1 MEIVKAYEGREH
13 SVVKHA
19 LLKGYLEKL
28 LFIMG
33 MTGTRE
39 IAYVDCFAGPYK
51 DESSDI
57 QATSIAISL
66 DILKKVLDALA
77 MQGKYIAI
85 RAIYVEEKKSS
96 FNRLKGYLDNN
107 CPDGIRAFPIY
118 GDYAQKTD
126 EILQLCGNN
135 SFAFFFVDPLGWTD
149 VGIPRLG
156 KLLNRPKSEFLITF
170 MYDPLNRFVEKIKL
184 SKQVH
189 EMLGTLSDADY
200 EKIQRLTPKDREG
213 FIVQKYR
220 EQIMVAMGPDGARRS
235 RTYSAIVKDKDKERT
250 KYHLVYGTRH
260 WKGIIEFA
268 TQSDKAEF
276 IQRVVR
282 IQVKQ
287 NANPNR
293 SLFQPEEEAECF
305 DDARV
310 DVDEV
315 KNYWLTE
322 LSDKPVAFD
331 EEKLAD
337 FLEETG
343 WLISDFEGAFMALL
357 ADGKVENMDAKK
369 KRSKHPI
376 DFKNGEKLRKL
387 V

>member
-1 MEIVKAYEGREH
+1 MEIDKAYEGREH

-33 MTGTRE
+33 MTGIQE

-66 DILKKVLDALA
+66 GILNKVREALA
-77 MQGKYIAI
+77 TNGNYITV

-96 FNRLKGYLDNN
+96 FNRLKDYLDNN
-107 CPDGIRAFPIY
+107 CPSGIQAFPIH
-118 GDYAQKTD
+118 GDYAEKTD
-126 EILQLCGNN
+126 EILQRCGNN

-149 VGIPRLG
+149 VSIPRLG

-170 MYDPLNRFVEKIKL
+170 MYAHLNRFVEKTEL
-184 SKQVH
+184 SKQVF

-200 EKIQRLTPKDREG
+200 QKIQSLSPKDREE

-220 EQIMVAMGPDGARRS
+220 EQIMAAMGPDGARRS
-235 RTYSAIVKDKDKERT
+235 RTYSAVVKDKDKERT

-268 TQSDKAEF
+268 TQSDKAEL

-287 NANPNR
+287 NADPNR
-293 SLFQPEEEAECF
+293 SLFQPEEEAEHF

-310 DVDEV
+310 DLAEV
-315 KNYWLTE
+315 KHYWLKE
-322 LSDKPVAFD
+322 LSDKLAAFD

-337 FLEETG
+337 MLEETG
-343 WLISDFEGAFMALL
+343 WLISDGGLNRSMQHFILKYLRGGVDNEIQNSDLL
-357 ADGKVENMDAKK
+357 
-369 KRSKHPI
+369 H
-376 DFKNGEKLRKL
+376 
-387 V
+387 

>member
-1 MEIVKAYEGREH
+1 MEIDKAYEGREH

-39 IAYVDCFAGPYK
+39 IVYVDCFSGPYK

-66 DILKKVLDALA
+66 EILNKVKDALA
-77 MQGKYIAI
+77 TQNKHITV
-85 RAIYVEEKKSS
+85 RAIYVEKKKSS
-96 FNRLKGYLDNN
+96 FKRLKDYLDNH
-107 CPDGIRAFPIY
+107 CPSSIQAFPIY
-118 GDYAQKTD
+118 GDYAENTD
-126 EILQLCGNN
+126 EILRLCGNN

-156 KLLNRPKSEFLITF
+156 KLLSRPKSEFLITF
-170 MYDPLNRFVEKIKL
+170 MYDHLNRFVEKTEL
-184 SKQVH
+184 SKQVS
-189 EMLGTLSDADY
+189 EMLGTLSDGDY
-200 EKIQRLTPKDREG
+200 QNIQSLPPKDREE

-220 EQIMVAMGPDGARRS
+220 EQIMAAMGPDGARRS
-235 RTYSAIVKDKDKERT
+235 RTYSAVVKDKDKERT

-268 TQSDKAEF
+268 AQSDKAEL

-287 NANPNR
+287 NADPNR
-293 SLFQPEEEAECF
+293 SLFQPEEEAEHI
-305 DDARV
+305 DEARV
-310 DVDEV
+310 DIDEV
-315 KNYWLTE
+315 KQYWLTE

-337 FLEETG
+337 MLEDTG
-343 WLISDFEGAFMALL
+343 WLISDFEVAFMALQ
-357 ADGKVENMDAKK
+357 ADGKAENMDAKK

-376 DFKNGEKLRKL
+376 DFKMGEQLRRLK
-387 V
+387 

>member
-33 MTGTRE
+33 MTGIRE

-66 DILKKVLDALA
+66 GILKKVQDALA
-77 MQGKYIAI
+77 TQGKHIAVQ
-85 RAIYVEEKKSS
+85 AIYVEEKKTRYD
-96 FNRLKGYLDNN
+96 RLKDYLDKN
-107 CPDGIRAFPIY
+107 CPSGIQAFPIH
-118 GDYAQKTD
+118 GDYAEKTD
-126 EILQLCGNN
+126 EILQRCGNN
-135 SFAFFFVDPLGWTD
+135 SFAFFFIDPLGWTD
-149 VGIPRLG
+149 VGIPRLS
-156 KLLNRPKSEFLITF
+156 KLLHRPKSEFLITF
-170 MYDPLNRFVEKIKL
+170 MYDHLNRFVKKTEL
-184 SKQVH
+184 SQQVH
-189 EMLGTLSDADY
+189 AMLGTLSEVDY
-200 EKIQRLTPKDREG
+200 QKIQNLTPKDREE

-220 EQIMVAMGPDGARRS
+220 EQIRDAMGPDGARRS
-235 RTYSAIVKDKDKERT
+235 RTYSAVVKDKDKERT

-268 TQSDKAEF
+268 SQSDKAEL

-287 NANPNR
+287 NADPNR
-293 SLFQPEEEAECF
+293 SLFQPEEEAEHL

-310 DVDEV
+310 DLVDCNV
-315 KNYWLTE
+315 
-322 LSDKPVAFD
+322 
-331 EEKLAD
+331 
-337 FLEETG
+337 
-343 WLISDFEGAFMALL
+343 
-357 ADGKVENMDAKK
+357 
-369 KRSKHPI
+369 
-376 DFKNGEKLRKL
+376 
-387 V
+387 

>member
-33 MTGTRE
+33 MTGIRE

-66 DILKKVLDALA
+66 DILKKVRDALA
-77 MQGKYIAI
+77 AQGKHITV
-85 RAIYVEEKKSS
+85 RAIYVEKKKSS
-96 FNRLKGYLDNN
+96 YSRLKDYLDSN
-107 CPDGIRAFPIY
+107 CPSGIQAFPIY
-118 GDYAQKTD
+118 GDYAEKID
-126 EILQLCGNN
+126 EILRLCGNN

-149 VGIPRLG
+149 VGIPQLS

-170 MYDPLNRFVEKIKL
+170 MYDHLNRFVEKFEL
-184 SKQVH
+184 SKQVS
-189 EMLGTLSDADY
+189 EMLGTLSDGDY
-200 EKIQRLTPKDREG
+200 QEIQSLSPKDREE

-220 EQIMVAMGPDGARRS
+220 EQIIAAMGPDGARRS
-235 RTYSAIVKDKDKERT
+235 RAYSAVVKDKDKERT

-268 TQSDKAEF
+268 TQSDKAEL

-287 NANPNR
+287 NAAPNR
-293 SLFQPEEEAECF
+293 SLFQPEEEAEHF

-310 DVDEV
+310 DIDEV
-315 KNYWLTE
+315 KHYWLRA

-337 FLEETG
+337 MLEDTG
-343 WLISDFEGAFMALL
+343 WLISDFEVAFMALQ

-376 DFKNGEKLRKL
+376 DFKKSEQLRML
-387 V
+387 T

>member
-1 MEIVKAYEGREH
+1 MEIDKAYEGREH

-33 MTGTRE
+33 MTGIQE

-66 DILKKVLDALA
+66 GILNKVREALA
-77 MQGKYIAI
+77 TNGNYITV

-96 FNRLKGYLDNN
+96 FNRLKDYLDNN
-107 CPDGIRAFPIY
+107 CPSGIQAFPIH
-118 GDYAQKTD
+118 GDYAEKTD
-126 EILQLCGNN
+126 EILQRCGNN

-149 VGIPRLG
+149 VSIPRLG

-170 MYDPLNRFVEKIKL
+170 MYAHLNRFVEKTEL
-184 SKQVH
+184 SKQVF

-200 EKIQRLTPKDREG
+200 QKIQSLSPKDREE

-220 EQIMVAMGPDGARRS
+220 EQIMAAMGPDGARRS
-235 RTYSAIVKDKDKERT
+235 RTYSAVVKDKDKERT

-268 TQSDKAEF
+268 TQSDKAEL

-287 NANPNR
+287 NADPNR
-293 SLFQPEEEAECF
+293 SLFQPEEEAEHF

-310 DVDEV
+310 DLAEV
-315 KNYWLTE
+315 KHYWLKE
-322 LSDKPVAFD
+322 LSDKLAAFD

-337 FLEETG
+337 MLEETG
-343 WLISDFEGAFMALL
+343 WLISDLEAAFMALQ

-376 DFKNGEKLRKL
+376 DFKKGEQLRRL
-387 V
+387 T

>member
-51 DESSDI
+51 DESSNI

-66 DILKKVLDALA
+66 DILDKVREALA
-77 MQGKYIAI
+77 TNGKYITM
-85 RAIYVEEKKSS
+85 RAIYVEKKKSS
-96 FNRLKGYLDNN
+96 YKRLENYLNNN
-107 CPDGIRAFPIY
+107 CPSGIQAYSIY
-118 GDYAQKTD
+118 GDYAEKTD
-126 EILQLCGNN
+126 EILQRCGNN
-135 SFAFFFVDPLGWTD
+135 SFTFFFIDPLGWTD

-156 KLLNRPKSEFLITF
+156 KLLSRPKSEFLITF
-170 MYDPLNRFVEKIKL
+170 MYAHLNRFVNKADLRNQI
-184 SKQVH
+184 S
-189 EMLGTLSDADY
+189 EMLGTLNDDDY
-200 EKIQRLTPKDREG
+200 QNIQSLPPKDREE

-220 EQIMVAMGPDGARRS
+220 EQIMAAMGPDGLRRS
-235 RTYSAIVKDKDKERT
+235 RSYSAVIKDKDKERT

-260 WKGIIEFA
+260 YKGIIEFA
-268 TQSDKAEF
+268 AQSDKAEL

-287 NANPNR
+287 NADYNR
-293 SLFQPEEEAECF
+293 SLFQPEEEAEHL
-305 DDARV
+305 DDART
-310 DVDEV
+310 DIHEV
-315 KNYWLTE
+315 KRYWLRV
-322 LSDKPVAFD
+322 LSGKPIAFD
-331 EEKLAD
+331 EAKLAD
-337 FLEETG
+337 MLEETG
-343 WLISDFEGAFMALL
+343 WLISDFEGAFMALQT
-357 ADGKVENMDAKK
+357 DGKVANMDAKN

-376 DFKNGEKLRKL
+376 YFNKGERLRKHT
-387 V
+387 

>member
-1 MEIVKAYEGREH
+1 MKIVKAYEGREH

-33 MTGTRE
+33 MTGIRE

-66 DILKKVLDALA
+66 GILKKVQDALA
-77 MQGKYIAI
+77 TQGKHIAVQ
-85 RAIYVEEKKSS
+85 AIYVEEKESRY
-96 FNRLKGYLDNN
+96 NRLKDYLDKK
-107 CPDGIRAFPIY
+107 CPSGIRAFPIH
-118 GDYAQKTD
+118 GDYAEKTD
-126 EILQLCGNN
+126 EILQRCGNN
-135 SFAFFFVDPLGWTD
+135 SFAFFFIDPLGWTD
-149 VGIPRLG
+149 VGIPRLA
-156 KLLNRPKSEFLITF
+156 KLLNRPKSEFLTTF
-170 MYDPLNRFVEKIKL
+170 MYDHLNRFVEKTEL
-184 SKQVH
+184 SQQVH
-189 EMLGTLSDADY
+189 AMLGTLSDMDY
-200 EKIQRLTPKDREG
+200 QKIQNLSPKDREE

-235 RTYSAIVKDKDKERT
+235 RTYTAVVKDKDKERT

-268 TQSDKAEF
+268 TQSDKAEL

-287 NANPNR
+287 NADPNR
-293 SLFQPEEEAECF
+293 SLFQPEEEAEHF

-310 DVDEV
+310 DLAKV
-315 KNYWLTE
+315 KHYWLRE
-322 LSDKPVAFD
+322 LSDKPAAFD

-337 FLEETG
+337 MLEETG
-343 WLISDFEGAFMALL
+343 WLISDLEGAFMALL
-357 ADGKVENMDAKK
+357 ADGKVENMDAEN

-376 DFKNGEKLRKL
+376 DFKKGEQLRRLK
-387 V
+387 

>member
-1 MEIVKAYEGREH
+1 MEIDKAYEGREH

-33 MTGTRE
+33 MTGIRE

-51 DESSDI
+51 DERSDI

-66 DILKKVLDALA
+66 DILNKVRDALA
-77 MQGKYIAI
+77 IQDKHITV
-85 RAIYVEEKKSS
+85 RAIYVEKKKSS
-96 FNRLKGYLDNN
+96 FSRLKDYLDSK
-107 CPDGIRAFPIY
+107 CPSGIQAFPIY
-118 GDYAQKTD
+118 GDYAEKTD
-126 EILQLCGNN
+126 EILRLCGSN
-135 SFAFFFVDPLGWTD
+135 SFAFFFIDPLGWTD

-156 KLLNRPKSEFLITF
+156 KLLTRPKSEFLITF
-170 MYDPLNRFVEKIKL
+170 MYDHLNRFVEKTEL
-184 SKQVH
+184 REQVN
-189 EMLGTLSDADY
+189 EMLGTLSDGDY
-200 EKIQRLTPKDREG
+200 QKIQSLFPKDREE

-220 EQIMVAMGPDGARRS
+220 EQITAAMGSDGARRS
-235 RTYSAIVKDKDKERT
+235 RTYSAVVKDKDKERT

-260 WKGIIEFA
+260 WKGVIEFA
-268 TQSDKAEF
+268 TQSEKAEL

-287 NANPNR
+287 NADPNR
-293 SLFQPEEEAECF
+293 SLFQPEEEAEHF

-310 DVDEV
+310 DLDEV
-315 KNYWLTE
+315 KHYWLRE
-322 LSDKPVAFD
+322 LGDKPVIFD

-337 FLEETG
+337 MLEETG
-343 WLISDFEGAFMALL
+343 WLVSDFEAAFMALQ
-357 ADGKVENMDAKK
+357 ADGKVENMDAKS

-376 DFKNGEKLRKL
+376 VFKKGEQLRRL
-387 V
+387 T

>member
-1 MEIVKAYEGREH
+1 MEIDSAYEGREH

-33 MTGTRE
+33 MTGIRE

-66 DILKKVLDALA
+66 DILKKVRDALA
-77 MQGKYIAI
+77 TQGKHITVK
-85 RAIYVEEKKSS
+85 AIYVEKKKSS
-96 FNRLKGYLDNN
+96 YNRLKGYLDSN
-107 CPDGIRAFPIY
+107 CPSGIQAFPIH
-118 GDYAQKTD
+118 GDYAEKTD
-126 EILQLCGNN
+126 EILRLCGSN

-149 VGIPRLG
+149 VGIPRLS

-170 MYDPLNRFVEKIKL
+170 MYDHLNRFVEKAQL
-184 SKQVH
+184 GKQVS
-189 EMLGTLSDADY
+189 EMLGTLSDGDY
-200 EKIQRLTPKDREG
+200 QKIQSLSPKDREEL
-213 FIVQKYR
+213 IVQKYR
-220 EQIMVAMGPDGARRS
+220 EQIMAAMGPDGARRP
-235 RTYSAIVKDKDKERT
+235 RTYSAVVKDKDKERT

-268 TQSDKAEF
+268 TQSDKAEL

-287 NANPNR
+287 NADPNR
-293 SLFQPEEEAECF
+293 SLFQPEEEAEHF

-310 DVDEV
+310 DIDEV
-315 KNYWLTE
+315 KQYWLRE

-331 EEKLAD
+331 EAKLAD
-337 FLEETG
+337 MLEETG
-343 WLISDFEGAFMALL
+343 WLISDFEAAFMALQT
-357 ADGKVENMDAKK
+357 DGKVENMDAKR
-369 KRSKHPI
+369 KRGKHPI
-376 DFKNGEKLRKL
+376 AFKNGEQLRRL
-387 V
+387 T

>member
-33 MTGTRE
+33 MTGIRE

-51 DESSDI
+51 DESSGI
-57 QATSIAISL
+57 ESTSIAISL
-66 DILKKVLDALA
+66 GILKKVRDALA
-77 MQGKYIAI
+77 SQGKYVSI
-85 RAIYVEEKKSS
+85 RAIYVEKKKSS
-96 FNRLKGYLDNN
+96 YSRLKGYLDSN
-107 CPDGIRAFPIY
+107 CPSGIQAFPIH
-118 GDYAQKTD
+118 GDYAEKTD
-126 EILQLCGNN
+126 EILRLCGNN
-135 SFAFFFVDPLGWTD
+135 SFAFFFVDPLGWTE

-170 MYDPLNRFVEKIKL
+170 MYDHLNRFVEKTEL
-184 SKQVH
+184 SQQVNG
-189 EMLGTLSDADY
+189 MLGTLSDEDY
-200 EKIQRLTPKDREG
+200 QNIQSLLPKDREE

-220 EQIMVAMGPDGARRS
+220 EQIMAAMGPDGTRRS
-235 RTYSAIVKDKDKERT
+235 RTYSAVVKDKDKERT

-260 WKGIIEFA
+260 YKGIIEFA
-268 TQSDKAEF
+268 TQSDKAEL

-287 NANPNR
+287 NAHLNR
-293 SLFQPEEEAECF
+293 SLFQPEEEAEHF
-305 DDARV
+305 DDVRV
-310 DVDEV
+310 DLDEV
-315 KNYWLTE
+315 KHYWLSQ

-331 EEKLAD
+331 EAKLAD
-337 FLEETG
+337 MLEETG
-343 WLISDFEGAFMALL
+343 WLISDFEAAFMALQ
-357 ADGKVENMDAKK
+357 ADGKVENMDTNK

-376 DFKNGEKLRKL
+376 YFDKSEQLRRL
-387 V
+387 T

>member
-1 MEIVKAYEGREH
+1 MEIDSAYEGREH

-33 MTGTRE
+33 MTGIRE

-66 DILKKVLDALA
+66 DILKKVQNALA
-77 MQGKYIAI
+77 TQGRHITVQ
-85 RAIYVEEKKSS
+85 AIYVEKKKSS
-96 FNRLKGYLDNN
+96 FKRLKDYLDSN
-107 CPDGIRAFPIY
+107 CPSGIQAFPIH
-118 GDYAQKTD
+118 GDYAEKTD
-126 EILQLCGNN
+126 EILRLCRNN

-149 VGIPRLG
+149 IGIPRLS

-170 MYDPLNRFVEKIKL
+170 MYDHLNRFVEKAEL
-184 SKQVH
+184 GKQVS
-189 EMLGTLSDADY
+189 EMLGKLSDADY
-200 EKIQRLTPKDREG
+200 QKIQSLSPKDREE

-220 EQIMVAMGPDGARRS
+220 EQIVAAMGPDGARRS
-235 RTYSAIVKDKDKERT
+235 RTYSAVVKDKDKERT

-268 TQSDKAEF
+268 AQSDKAEL

-287 NANPNR
+287 NADPNR
-293 SLFQPEEEAECF
+293 SLFQPEEEAVHF

-310 DVDEV
+310 DLDEV
-315 KNYWLTE
+315 KYYWLGE
-322 LSDKPVAFD
+322 LSDKPVVFD
-331 EEKLAD
+331 EVKLAD
-337 FLEETG
+337 MLEETG
-343 WLISDFEGAFMALL
+343 WLISDLEVAFMALQ
-357 ADGKVENMDAKK
+357 ADGKVENMDSKN
-369 KRSKHPI
+369 KRNKHPI
-376 DFKNGEKLRKL
+376 YFNKGEQLRRL
-387 V
+387 T

>member
-1 MEIVKAYEGREH
+1 MEIGKAYEGREH

-33 MTGTRE
+33 MTGIRE

-66 DILKKVLDALA
+66 DILKKVRDALA
-77 MQGKYIAI
+77 TQDKHITV
-85 RAIYVEEKKSS
+85 RAIYVEKKKSS
-96 FNRLKGYLDNN
+96 FKRLKDYLDNN
-107 CPDGIRAFPIY
+107 CPSGIQAFPIH
-118 GDYAQKTD
+118 GDYAEKTD
-126 EILQLCGNN
+126 EILRLCGNK
-135 SFAFFFVDPLGWTD
+135 SFVFFFVDPLGWTD
-149 VGIPRLG
+149 VGIPRLV

-170 MYDPLNRFVEKIKL
+170 MYDHLNRFVEKAEL
-184 SKQVH
+184 GKQVS
-189 EMLGTLSDADY
+189 EMLGTLSDTDY
-200 EKIQRLTPKDREG
+200 QKIQSLSPKDREE

-220 EQIMVAMGPDGARRS
+220 EQITAAMGPDGARRS
-235 RTYSAIVKDKDKERT
+235 RTYSAVVKDKDKERT

-260 WKGIIEFA
+260 YKGIIEFA
-268 TQSDKAEF
+268 TQSEKAEL

-287 NANPNR
+287 NADPNR
-293 SLFQPEEEAECF
+293 SLFQPEEEAERF

-310 DVDEV
+310 DIGEV
-315 KNYWLTE
+315 KNYWLRE
-322 LSDKPVAFD
+322 LSDKPAAFD

-337 FLEETG
+337 ILEETG
-343 WLISDFEGAFMALL
+343 WLISDLEGAFMALQ

-376 DFKNGEKLRKL
+376 DFKKGELLRRL
-387 V
+387 T

>member
-1 MEIVKAYEGREH
+1 MEIDKAYEGREH

-33 MTGTRE
+33 MTGIRE
-39 IAYVDCFAGPYK
+39 IAYVDCFSGPYQ
-51 DESSDI
+51 DERKDI

-66 DILKKVLDALA
+66 GILNKVREDLKI
-77 MQGKYIAI
+77 QGKYITV
-85 RAIYVEEKKSS
+85 RAIYVEKKKSS
-96 FNRLKGYLDNN
+96 YNRLKEYLDGH
-107 CPDGIRAFPIY
+107 CPDGIQAFSIH
-118 GDYAQKTD
+118 GDYAEKTD
-126 EILQLCGNN
+126 EILRRCGSN

-170 MYDPLNRFVEKIKL
+170 MYAHLNRFVNKTEL
-184 SKQVH
+184 REQVN
-189 EMLGTLSDADY
+189 EMLGTLSDEEY
-200 EKIQRLTPKDREG
+200 QKIQSFSPKDREE

-220 EQIMVAMGPDGARRS
+220 EQIKEAMGSDGTRRS
-235 RTYSAIVKDKDKERT
+235 RTYSTIVKDKDKERT

-260 WKGIIEFA
+260 WKGIVEFA
-268 TQSDKAEF
+268 TQSDKAEL

-293 SLFQPEEEAECF
+293 SLFEPEEEAEHF
-305 DDARV
+305 GDGKV
-310 DVDEV
+310 DIEEV
-315 KNYWLTE
+315 KQYWLKE
-322 LSDKPVAFD
+322 LKDKPMICD
-331 EEKLAD
+331 GEKLAD
-337 FLEETG
+337 MLEDTG
-343 WLISDFEGAFMALL
+343 WLISDLDAAFMALQ
-357 ADGKVENMDAKK
+357 ADGKVVNMDAQK

-376 DFKNGEKLRKL
+376 DFKKGELLRRL
-387 V
+387 I

>member
-1 MEIVKAYEGREH
+1 MEIGKAYEGREH

-33 MTGTRE
+33 MTGIRE

-66 DILKKVLDALA
+66 DILKKVRDALSTH
-77 MQGKYIAI
+77 GKHITV

-96 FNRLKGYLDNN
+96 YNRLKDYLDSN
-107 CPDGIRAFPIY
+107 CPSGIQAFPIH
-118 GDYAQKTD
+118 GDYAEKTD
-126 EILQLCGNN
+126 EILRLCGNN

-149 VGIPRLG
+149 VGIPRLS
-156 KLLNRPKSEFLITF
+156 KLLSRPKSEFLITF
-170 MYDPLNRFVEKIKL
+170 MYDHLNRFVEKAEL
-184 SKQVH
+184 SKQVS
-189 EMLGTLSDADY
+189 EMLGTLSDGDY
-200 EKIQRLTPKDREG
+200 QKIQSLSPKNREE

-220 EQIMVAMGPDGARRS
+220 EQIVAAMGPDGARRS
-235 RTYSAIVKDKDKERT
+235 RTYSAVVKDKDKERT

-268 TQSDKAEF
+268 TQSVKAEL

-287 NANPNR
+287 NADPNR
-293 SLFQPEEEAECF
+293 SLFGPEEEAERL

-310 DVDEV
+310 DIDEV
-315 KNYWLTE
+315 KHYWLKE

-337 FLEETG
+337 MLEETG
-343 WLISDFEGAFMALL
+343 WLISDFEVAFMALQT
-357 ADGKVENMDAKK
+357 DGKVENLDSKN
-369 KRSKHPI
+369 KRNKHPI
-376 DFKNGEKLRKL
+376 YFNKGEQLRRL
-387 V
+387 T

>member
-1 MEIVKAYEGREH
+1 MEIVEAYEGREH

-33 MTGTRE
+33 MTGIRE

-66 DILKKVLDALA
+66 GILKKVQDALA
-77 MQGKYIAI
+77 LQDKHISVQ
-85 RAIYVEEKKSS
+85 AIYVEKKKSS
-96 FNRLKGYLDNN
+96 FKRLKDYLDNN
-107 CPDGIRAFPIY
+107 CPGGIQAYSIH
-118 GDYAQKTD
+118 GDYAEKTD
-126 EILQLCGNN
+126 EILRLCGNN

-149 VGIPRLG
+149 VGISRLS

-170 MYDPLNRFVEKIKL
+170 MYDHLNRFVEKNEL
-184 SKQVH
+184 GKQVS
-189 EMLGTLSDADY
+189 EMLGTLSDGDY
-200 EKIQRLTPKDREG
+200 QKIQSLSPKDREE

-220 EQIMVAMGPDGARRS
+220 EQIKDAMGPDGARRS

-268 TQSDKAEF
+268 TQSDKAEL

-287 NANPNR
+287 NADPNR
-293 SLFQPEEEAECF
+293 SLFQPEEEAEHF

-310 DVDEV
+310 DIDEV
-315 KNYWLTE
+315 KHYWLKE
-322 LSDKPVAFD
+322 LNDRPVTFD
-331 EEKLAD
+331 EAKLAD
-337 FLEETG
+337 MLEETG
-343 WLISDFEGAFMALL
+343 WLISDFEGAFMALQ
-357 ADGKVENMDAKK
+357 ADGKVENMDAKN
-369 KRSKHPI
+369 KRSKHPV
-376 DFKNGEKLRKL
+376 DFKKGEQLRRL
-387 V
+387 T

>member
-33 MTGTRE
+33 MTGIRE

-66 DILKKVLDALA
+66 DILNKVRDALA
-77 MQGKYIAI
+77 ARGKHITV
-85 RAIYVEEKKSS
+85 RAIYVEKKKSS
-96 FNRLKGYLDNN
+96 YNRLKGYLDSN
-107 CPDGIRAFPIY
+107 CPSGIQAFPIH
-118 GDYAQKTD
+118 GDYAEKTD
-126 EILQLCGNN
+126 EILRLCGNN

-149 VGIPRLG
+149 VGIPRLS
-156 KLLNRPKSEFLITF
+156 KLLKRPKSEFLITF
-170 MYDPLNRFVEKIKL
+170 MYDHLNRFVEKTEL
-184 SKQVH
+184 SQQVNG
-189 EMLGTLSDADY
+189 MLGTLSNGDY
-200 EKIQRLTPKDREG
+200 QNIQSLLPKDREG
-213 FIVQKYR
+213 FIVQRYR

-235 RTYSAIVKDKDKERT
+235 RTYSAVVKDKDKDRT

-260 WKGIIEFA
+260 YKGIIEFA
-268 TQSDKAEF
+268 TQSDKAEL

-287 NANPNR
+287 NADFNR
-293 SLFQPEEEAECF
+293 SLFQPEEEAEHF

-310 DVDEV
+310 DLDEV
-315 KNYWLTE
+315 KHYWLSQ
-322 LSDKPVAFD
+322 LCDKPVAFD
-331 EEKLAD
+331 EAKLAD
-337 FLEETG
+337 MLEETG
-343 WLISDFEGAFMALL
+343 WLISDFEEAFMALQ
-357 ADGKVENMDAKK
+357 ADGKVENMDTKN

-376 DFKNGEKLRKL
+376 DFNKGEQLRRL
-387 V
+387 T

>member
-33 MTGTRE
+33 MTGIRE

-66 DILKKVLDALA
+66 GILKKVREALA
-77 MQGKYIAI
+77 TNGKYITV
-85 RAIYVEEKKSS
+85 RAIYVEKKKSS
-96 FNRLKGYLDNN
+96 YNRLKDYLDNN
-107 CPDGIRAFPIY
+107 CPSGIQAFPIH
-118 GDYAQKTD
+118 GDYAEKID
-126 EILQLCGNN
+126 EILRLCGNN

-170 MYDPLNRFVEKIKL
+170 MYDHLNRFVEKTEL

-200 EKIQRLTPKDREG
+200 QKIQSLSPKDREE
-213 FIVQKYR
+213 FIMQKYR
-220 EQIMVAMGPDGARRS
+220 EQIMAAMGPDGARRS
-235 RTYSAIVKDKDKERT
+235 RSYSAVIKDKDKDRT

-260 WKGIIEFA
+260 YKGIIEFA
-268 TQSDKAEF
+268 TQSDKAEL

-293 SLFQPEEEAECF
+293 SLFPPEEEAKHF

-310 DVDEV
+310 DLDEV
-315 KNYWLTE
+315 NHYWLSQ
-322 LSDKPVAFD
+322 LSDKPAAYD
-331 EEKLAD
+331 EAKLAD
-337 FLEETG
+337 MLEETG
-343 WLISDFEGAFMALL
+343 WLISDFEVAFMALQ
-357 ADGKVENMDAKK
+357 ADGKVENMDAKN

-376 DFKNGEKLRKL
+376 DFNKGEQLRRL
-387 V
+387 T

>member
-1 MEIVKAYEGREH
+1 MEIDKAYEGREH

-33 MTGTRE
+33 MTGIRE
-39 IAYVDCFAGPYK
+39 IAYVDCFAGPYM

-66 DILKKVLDALA
+66 EILKKVRDALA
-77 MQGKYIAI
+77 TQAKHITV
-85 RAIYVEEKKSS
+85 RAIYVEKKKASY
-96 FNRLKGYLDNN
+96 NRLRGYLDSN
-107 CPDGIRAFPIY
+107 CPSGIQAFPIH
-118 GDYAQKTD
+118 GDYAEKTD

-149 VGIPRLG
+149 VGIPRLS

-170 MYDPLNRFVEKIKL
+170 MYDHLNRFVEKTEL
-184 SKQVH
+184 SQQVNG
-189 EMLGTLSDADY
+189 MLGTLSDGDY
-200 EKIQRLTPKDREG
+200 QNIQSLHPKDREG

-220 EQIMVAMGPDGARRS
+220 EQIMAAMGPDGSRRS
-235 RTYSAIVKDKDKERT
+235 RTYSAVVKDKDKERT

-260 WKGIIEFA
+260 YKGIIEFA
-268 TQSDKAEF
+268 TQSDKAEL

-287 NANPNR
+287 NADPNR
-293 SLFQPEEEAECF
+293 SLFQPEEEAEHF

-310 DVDEV
+310 DLDEV
-315 KNYWLTE
+315 KHYWLSQ
-322 LSDKPVAFD
+322 LSDKPVAFN

-337 FLEETG
+337 MLEETG
-343 WLISDFEGAFMALL
+343 WLISDFEMAFMALQV
-357 ADGKVENMDAKK
+357 DGKVENMNAKK

-376 DFKNGEKLRKL
+376 YFNKGEQLRRL
-387 V
+387 T

>member
-19 LLKGYLEKL
+19 LLRGYLEKL

-66 DILKKVLDALA
+66 DILKKVRDALA
-77 MQGKYIAI
+77 KHGKYIAM
-85 RAIYVEEKKSS
+85 RAIYVEKKKSS
-96 FNRLKGYLDNN
+96 YNRLKGYLDSN
-107 CPDGIRAFPIY
+107 CPSGIKAFPIH
-118 GDYAQKTD
+118 GDYAEKTD
-126 EILQLCGNN
+126 EILQRCGNN
-135 SFAFFFVDPLGWTD
+135 SFVFFFVDPLGWTD
-149 VGIPRLG
+149 VGIPRLS
-156 KLLNRPKSEFLITF
+156 KLLNRSKSEFLITF
-170 MYDPLNRFVEKIKL
+170 MYDHLNRFVEKAEL
-184 SKQVH
+184 SKQVS
-189 EMLGTLSDADY
+189 EMLGTLSDGDY
-200 EKIQRLTPKDREG
+200 QKIQSLSPKNREE

-220 EQIMVAMGPDGARRS
+220 EQIIAAMRPDGARRS
-235 RTYSAIVKDKDKERT
+235 RTYSVVVKDKDKERT

-268 TQSDKAEF
+268 TQSDKTEL

-287 NANPNR
+287 NADPNR
-293 SLFQPEEEAECF
+293 SLFQPEEEAEHF

-310 DVDEV
+310 DLDEV
-315 KNYWLTE
+315 KHYWLSQ

-331 EEKLAD
+331 EAKLAD
-337 FLEETG
+337 MLEETG
-343 WLISDFEGAFMALL
+343 WLISDFEAAFMALQ
-357 ADGKVENMDAKK
+357 ADGKVENMDTKR

-376 DFKNGEKLRKL
+376 YFDESEQLRRL
-387 V
+387 T